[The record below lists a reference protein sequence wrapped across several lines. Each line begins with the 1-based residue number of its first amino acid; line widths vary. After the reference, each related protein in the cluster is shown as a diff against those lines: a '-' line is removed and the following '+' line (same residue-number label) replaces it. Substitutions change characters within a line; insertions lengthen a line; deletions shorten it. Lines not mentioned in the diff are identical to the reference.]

1 MLKSFEFTNKDASPT
16 RHKLKQTG
24 NIHVGPSHSL
34 LFVCTLKV
42 HKKFLANNKFT
53 KEAIPSVKIPHAIQN
68 LKNSVSKVRN
78 WDKLCTLIF
87 DEMSIMLH
95 VGYDHRISWFRDGQ
109 KANTGWPPT
118 LGGTSRVN

>member
-1 MLKSFEFTNKDASPT
+1 
-16 RHKLKQTG
+16 
-24 NIHVGPSHSL
+24 L

-53 KEAIPSVKIPHAIQN
+53 KEAIPSVKIPHDIQN

-95 VGYDHRISWFRDGQ
+95 VGYDIIEFHGFEMDKRQILVGRQ
-109 KANTGWPPT
+109 H
-118 LGGTSRVN
+118 LGEPVG